1 MKRERIKNPAPP
13 ASDLEKT
20 LPNPFKEMEVVLRD
34 LANDAMKIYPQIDKD
49 IMSGLFLKEE
59 ENAAAAVV
67 ASGSAKILMRGLHE
81 KKNHEALS

>member
-59 ENAAAAVV
+59 EHAAAAAVGG
-67 ASGSAKILMRGLHE
+67 AGGGYSFAIYLHR
-81 KKNHEALS
+81 HGV

>member
-1 MKRERIKNPAPP
+1 MMSNEREDIVENEEGKDQESSTS

-49 IMSGLFLKEE
+49 TSLGYSLKRKIMQLRLQLEE
-59 ENAAAAVV
+59 QEVV
-67 ASGSAKILMRGLHE
+67 Q
-81 KKNHEALS
+81 